1 MSDFFFLQIT
11 IILEVFGNYKE
22 YEKKFEY
29 LIKPLSLLRKYYK
42 NLFYTKKMP
51 IELKK
56 KNLEKKNIRK
66 WGMIFQYMN
75 NINIII

>member
-1 MSDFFFLQIT
+1 VSDFFFLQIT

-56 KNLEKKNIRK
+56 KKLKEKEHKKMGHDFSI
-66 WGMIFQYMN
+66 YE
-75 NINIII
+75 

>member
-1 MSDFFFLQIT
+1 VSDFFFLQIT

-51 IELKK
+51 FKRYLNQEQKK
-56 KNLEKKNIRK
+56 KKT
-66 WGMIFQYMN
+66 
-75 NINIII
+75 